1 MANKG
6 MKKFLN
12 IIGFGDDGDDYYEEP
27 QYTAPTRAPQSD
39 RRRPTTGYTGAARST
54 APPKNNV
61 TRIDNRAP
69 ISRAAPTTSPAAS
82 SDAMRMVVLQP
93 QSMEDTQTV
102 IDNLRLGKPVI
113 VNLENLQSEAA
124 QRLLDFISG
133 AIYALEG
140 NIRKVSRGI
149 FLLAPDGVDISGNIA
164 SSFASN
170 IRKADTPSRRFE

>member
-12 IIGFGDDGDDYYEEP
+12 IIGFGDDGDDYYDQP
-27 QYTAPTRAPQSD
+27 SYTPPRVVQQD
-39 RRRPTTGYTGAARST
+39 KRRP
-54 APPKNNV
+54 APSGGNV
-61 TRIDNRAP
+61 RPTSSYA
-69 ISRAAPTTSPAAS
+69 SREKSASLRNDSRTLNMPNMASS
-82 SDAMRMVVLQP
+82 SDAVRMVVLQP

-170 IRKADTPSRRFE
+170 IRKSDTPSRRYE

>member
-1 MANKG
+1 MSY
-6 MKKFLN
+6 
-12 IIGFGDDGDDYYEEP
+12 IIDRFEGDNAVCEKE
-27 QYTAPTRAPQSD
+27 D
-39 RRRPTTGYTGAARST
+39 RTTLIFPRRE
-54 APPKNNV
+54 
-61 TRIDNRAP
+61 
-69 ISRAAPTTSPAAS
+69 
-82 SDAMRMVVLQP
+82 LQP

-170 IRKADTPSRRFE
+170 IRKSDTPSRRYE

>member
-12 IIGFGDDGDDYYEEP
+12 IIGFGDEGDDYEEATS
-27 QYTAPTRAPQSD
+27 YTPPRVVSQERGRTPQSTVG
-39 RRRPTTGYTGAARST
+39 RSSGYS
-54 APPKNNV
+54 APK
-61 TRIDNRAP
+61 TSAP
-69 ISRAAPTTSPAAS
+69 RMESRTLNMPHTAAS
-82 SDAMRMVVLQP
+82 ADAVRMVVLQP

-113 VNLENLQSEAA
+113 VNLENLNSDAA

-140 NIRKVSRGI
+140 SVRKVSRGI

-170 IRKADTPSRRFE
+170 IRKADMPTRKYE

>member
-12 IIGFGDDGDDYYEEP
+12 IIGFGDDGDEYYDQP
-27 QYTAPTRAPQSD
+27 AYTPPPRVVQQD
-39 RRRPTTGYTGAARST
+39 KRRPSAAGGSRSSSSY
-54 APPKNNV
+54 APREKS
-61 TRIDNRAP
+61 AP
-69 ISRAAPTTSPAAS
+69 RTESRTLNMPNMAS
-82 SDAMRMVVLQP
+82 ASDAVRMVVLQP
-93 QSMEDTQTV
+93 QTV

-170 IRKADTPSRRFE
+170 IRKSDTPSRRYE

>member
-6 MKKFLN
+6 MQKFLN
-12 IIGFGDDGDDYYEEP
+12 IIGFGDEEDMYEEP
-27 QYTAPTRAPQSD
+27 ASYTPPRTMNDRGRAPQGGTS
-39 RRRPTTGYTGAARST
+39 RSSAYSATRNT
-54 APPKNNV
+54 APR
-61 TRIDNRAP
+61 TE
-69 ISRAAPTTSPAAS
+69 SRTLNMPQTAAS
-82 SDAMRMVVLQP
+82 ADAMRMVVLQP

-113 VNLENLQSEAA
+113 VNLENLNSEAA

-140 NIRKVSRGI
+140 SVRKVSRGI

-164 SSFASN
+164 SSFAAN
-170 IRKADTPSRRFE
+170 IRKADAPTRRYE

>member
-12 IIGFGDDGDDYYEEP
+12 IIGFGDDGDEYYDQP
-27 QYTAPTRAPQSD
+27 AYTPPPRVVQQD
-39 RRRPTTGYTGAARST
+39 KRRPSAAGGSRSSASY
-54 APPKNNV
+54 APREKS
-61 TRIDNRAP
+61 AP
-69 ISRAAPTTSPAAS
+69 RTESRTLNMPNMAS
-82 SDAMRMVVLQP
+82 ASDAVRMVVLQP

-170 IRKADTPSRRFE
+170 IRKSDTTSRRYE

>member
-6 MKKFLN
+6 MQKFLN
-12 IIGFGDDGDDYYEEP
+12 IIGFGDEGDDYEEAASYTPPRVVSQERSRTP
-27 QYTAPTRAPQSD
+27 QTGRSSGYSSTKSSAPRMESRTLNMPHTAT
-39 RRRPTTGYTGAARST
+39 
-54 APPKNNV
+54 
-61 TRIDNRAP
+61 
-69 ISRAAPTTSPAAS
+69 S

-113 VNLENLQSEAA
+113 VNLDNLNSDAA
-124 QRLLDFISG
+124 QRLMDFISG

-140 NIRKVSRGI
+140 SVRKVSRGI

-170 IRKADTPSRRFE
+170 IRKADTPTRKYE

>member
-1 MANKG
+1 MANRG

-12 IIGFGDDGDDYYEEP
+12 IIGFGDDGDEYYDQP
-27 QYTAPTRAPQSD
+27 AYPPPPRVVQQDKRRSASSQAAGGSRSSASYTPREKSAPRTE
-39 RRRPTTGYTGAARST
+39 
-54 APPKNNV
+54 
-61 TRIDNRAP
+61 
-69 ISRAAPTTSPAAS
+69 SRTLNMPNMASS
-82 SDAMRMVVLQP
+82 SDAVRMVVLQP

-170 IRKADTPSRRFE
+170 IRKSDTPSRRYE